1 MTGREADMED
11 TRTEKNGLQEKI
23 SVLEKANEIHK
34 SGDPYKIGL
43 LDGFLMGLTGRN
55 AEQEI
60 KPKEAQTA

>member
-1 MTGREADMED
+1 MNAEIEEME
-11 TRTEKNGLQEKI
+11 EKMKEKVG
-23 SVLEKANEIHK
+23 VLEKANEIHK

-60 KPKEAQTA
+60 GGKKATPERT